1 MTIKI
6 KRNIPRG
13 SELERLLRQA
23 NKIALQT
30 IGVINETEIKRR
42 FEVQGPGW
50 TPLKQSTIERKGSS
64 SILIDSGLMLNSIH
78 YEVDE
83 IEQKVR
89 IGIFT
94 EQRALI
100 GLVHER
106 GSIVRKIPKR
116 PFMIPA
122 QLTKEEESLNIIRTL
137 YSLLFRGALN
147 G

>member
-1 MTIKI
+1 MTVKV

-13 SELERLLRQA
+13 HELERLLKRA
-23 NKIALQT
+23 NKIALET
-30 IGVINETEIKRR
+30 IGVVNETEIKRR

-50 TPLKQSTIERKGSS
+50 TPLKESTIERKGSS
-64 SILIDSGLMLNSIH
+64 SILIDTGLMLNSIS
-78 YEVDE
+78 YEIDE
-83 IEQKVR
+83 NEQKVR

-94 EQRALI
+94 KERALI

-122 QLTKEEESLNIIRTL
+122 QLVKEGESLNIIRTI
-137 YSLLFRGALN
+137 YSLLFRGQLK
-147 G
+147 